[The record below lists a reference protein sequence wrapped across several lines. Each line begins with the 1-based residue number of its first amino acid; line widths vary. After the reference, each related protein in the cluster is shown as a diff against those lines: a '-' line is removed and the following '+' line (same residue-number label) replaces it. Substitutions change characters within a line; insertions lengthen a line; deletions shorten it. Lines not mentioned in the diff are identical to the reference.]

1 MIACCPGLTP
11 GAGTL
16 GLGVAVGGATQGT
29 DCAYAW
35 NVPPSGLA
43 WPSGVAPI
51 RKAKAATASTVQS
64 VTRAVRER
72 RPTKKLFQPTARCAG
87 SFFAP
92 EITTGRGG
100 SGLPV
105 GVAVVAAFTRAC
117 VTTRVF

>member
-16 GLGVAVGGATQGT
+16 GLGVGVGVGIQGA

-43 WPSGVAPI
+43 WPNGVAPI
-51 RKAKAATASTVQS
+51 RKAKAATTATVQS
-64 VTRAVRER
+64 VTRAARER
-72 RPTKKLFQPTARCAG
+72 LLPKKLFQPTARCAG
-87 SFFAP
+87 SFLAP
-92 EITTGRGG
+92 EITTGKGG

-105 GVAVVAAFTRAC
+105 VVAVVAT
-117 VTTRVF
+117 